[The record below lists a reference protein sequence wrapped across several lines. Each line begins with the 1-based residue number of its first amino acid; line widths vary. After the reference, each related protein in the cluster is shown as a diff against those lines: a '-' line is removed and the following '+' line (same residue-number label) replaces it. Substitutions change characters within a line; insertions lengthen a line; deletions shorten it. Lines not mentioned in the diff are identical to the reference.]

1 MSFLREIIEEITEA
15 FLVEAVRLGKFD
27 LGHFRFLPDLVTVN
41 EYPNGK
47 LQFLGHGSSRN
58 TWVFSSGKVLKAA
71 YNDAGIAQ
79 NEQEL
84 KIAQMPEVSDI
95 VTKIYDYDRDGNKWL
110 ISEIVRPLS
119 GFQEFESLAGISF
132 PAFKDFLQEWSR
144 GNHTTPD
151 EMFDDLIENQEMKLE
166 DINPRNVQ
174 AINAIKRRLLD
185 YRATRNNPFL
195 RKMLVL
201 ISKGLLPGDLANWD
215 LSDNSSS
222 VSHYGKSGDG
232 RIVLMDYGFS
242 DDVYRGHYKSAA
254 SVSPPSEDIYG
265 V

>member
-1 MSFLREIIEEITEA
+1 MNFLREIIEEITDA
-15 FLVEAVRLGKFD
+15 FLSEAVRLGKFS
-27 LGHFRFLPDLVTVN
+27 LNHFRFLSTLEEVN
-41 EYPNGK
+41 DYPNGK

-71 YNDAGIAQ
+71 YNDKGLAQ
-79 NEQEL
+79 NVQEL
-84 KIAQMPEVSDI
+84 EISRMPDVSDI
-95 VTKIYDYDRDGNKWL
+95 VTKIFDYDRDGSKWL

-132 PAFKDFLQEWSR
+132 PAFKDLMQEWSR

-151 EMFDDLIENQEMKLE
+151 EMFDDLIDAQEMKLE

-174 AINAIKRRLLD
+174 AINAIKRRLTD
-185 YRATRNNPFL
+185 YRASRNNQFL

-201 ISKGLLPGDLANWD
+201 VSKGLLTGDLANWD
-215 LSDNSSS
+215 LADNSSS
-222 VSHYGKSGDG
+222 VSHYGKSSDG

-242 DDVYRGHYKSAA
+242 EDVWRGHYKS
-254 SVSPPSEDIYG
+254 SSSSSTNERV
-265 V
+265 